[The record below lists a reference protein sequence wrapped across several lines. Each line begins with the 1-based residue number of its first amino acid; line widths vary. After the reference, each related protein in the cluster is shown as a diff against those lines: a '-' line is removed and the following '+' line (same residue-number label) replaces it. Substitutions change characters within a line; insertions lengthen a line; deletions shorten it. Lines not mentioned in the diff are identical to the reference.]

1 MLSGSIDYAKKL
13 LLEDYEYSGFEI
25 AATIYDLLYGDDSGV
40 SMETKFIDKF
50 CRGFRD
56 RPSAKEA
63 LPTKTVPDYSTDS
76 ILKALVPSIS
86 DDMLSLIRVGHKIS
100 MAADSIIGTMLDEY
114 VHVNLRPYGWTC
126 CWGNCMQGID
136 FCSLSGDL
144 LHIRNKSNTEVSSN
158 DRNRIK
164 NKVKK
169 WFRMNAYTGK
179 TKWDELNLIV
189 GKPGLF
195 SEEGF
200 SSFVLGTA
208 KSNPDCLYT
217 GAEDSALLSALIERF
232 DSK

>member
-1 MLSGSIDYAKKL
+1 ML
-13 LLEDYEYSGFEI
+13 
-25 AATIYDLLYGDDSGV
+25 AAVTNDDS
-40 SMETKFIDKF
+40 
-50 CRGFRD
+50 
-56 RPSAKEA
+56 
-63 LPTKTVPDYSTDS
+63 
-76 ILKALVPSIS
+76 ALVGEPREVAAQC
-86 DDMLSLIRVGHKIS
+86 LRGVGGNPDLEVLLH
-100 MAADSIIGTMLDEY
+100 A
-114 VHVNLRPYGWTC
+114 NLRPYGWTC

-200 SSFVLGTA
+200 SSFVLDTA